1 MWCLYTELWEII
13 FDVSTSPLCKLT
25 FVHFCFSRSRS
36 PSQNRSPTPADDW
49 RRKLV
54 PLPYCLAGRLSTSAS
69 SCLSQPYRNC
79 FFGFSSSN
87 SGLLTFLPMI
97 VVVCTAS
104 NSTSWWHE
112 SVFIIWR
119 LFLMFQ
125 LLRQSFAH
133 KLCSRIAHLCA
144 VLEYFLFAFREWIM
158 QVKLQYRKFPRF
170 ACSKNN
176 YKRLLLLK

>member
-1 MWCLYTELWEII
+1 MFIHWIVGKYFWC
-13 FDVSTSPLCKLT
+13 FNSSPLQANFCPLLFQSFPLT
-25 FVHFCFSRSRS
+25 QSKPESYPSRWLRKKISPLTLLLSRQVVHICII
-36 PSQNRSPTPADDW
+36 
-49 RRKLV
+49 
-54 PLPYCLAGRLSTSAS
+54 LSTFTA
-69 SCLSQPYRNC
+69 LQQLC

-112 SVFIIWR
+112 SVFISWR

-125 LLRQSFAH
+125 LLQQSFAH

-158 QVKLQYRKFPRF
+158 QVKLQYRKSPRF
-170 ACSKNN
+170 ACSKN